1 MPDNHHARV
10 LRMARKHLLPHLE
23 FEPLTAK
30 ALVGLTG
37 LARSSV
43 NLGLKALNDAGHIYC
58 CEMHDKAHVWSIPG
72 WHTGDNM
79 SLSDDAW
86 EQVMAEISDAP

>member
-1 MPDNHHARV
+1 MADTHHDRC

-37 LARSSV
+37 LSRSSV
-43 NLGLKALNDAGHIYC
+43 NLGLKALARVGRAYIW
-58 CEMHDKAHVWSIPG
+58 ETQGGKPVWTVPG
-72 WHTGDNM
+72 WHLQQEIT
-79 SLSDDAW
+79 LTV
-86 EQVMAEISDAP
+86 EQKMLAYGLEAPHG